1 MAPWRTSSRARI
13 HCGWWVTMN
22 ASAATRPVRS
32 RSAISASISSARSAI
47 GFSQSTCLPASRH
60 FAVHS
65 TCWWFGSGM

>member
-1 MAPWRTSSRARI
+1 
-13 HCGWWVTMN
+13 MN

-32 RSAISASISSARSAI
+32 RKAISASISAAFSAI

-65 TCWWFGSGM
+65 TWALFGNGM